1 MSDFS
6 YYEMKADKDGYFHM
20 YYYPTSRSKFADTI
34 HYHRSLEFVY
44 VAAGSMPVHVDGSHW
59 TMHTGDALFVE
70 SWKVHYYDAVEGA
83 EIHIFLAAPEYLP
96 HRAADEYTLP
106 AAMTTTPEE
115 GRCV

>member
-59 TMHTGDALFVE
+59 TMHC
-70 SWKVHYYDAVEGA
+70 SW
-83 EIHIFLAAPEYLP
+83 
-96 HRAADEYTLP
+96 RA
-106 AAMTTTPEE
+106 
-115 GRCV
+115 GRCIITMPWRERKSTFS